1 MLLIL
6 SSCFHTFKKVVLC
19 VVRNNFEESVNYL
32 NFISEFRRL
41 FKALISG
48 ALNEITRLTSV
59 DESDVLKKIEDRVV
73 NFFTQV
79 MQMDSFTLRKEALE

>member
-19 VVRNNFEESVNYL
+19 VVRNNFEESLNYL
-32 NFISEFRRL
+32 NFISKLKEYL
-41 FKALISG
+41 ILISG
-48 ALNEITRLTSV
+48 ALNEMTRLTSV

>member
-1 MLLIL
+1 M
-6 SSCFHTFKKVVLC
+6 
-19 VVRNNFEESVNYL
+19 
-32 NFISEFRRL
+32 
-41 FKALISG
+41 
-48 ALNEITRLTSV
+48 TRLTSV

>member
-19 VVRNNFEESVNYL
+19 VVRNNFEESLNYL
-32 NFISEFRRL
+32 NFISKLEEYL
-41 FKALISG
+41 ILISG
-48 ALNEITRLTSV
+48 ALNEMTRLTSV

>member
-1 MLLIL
+1 M
-6 SSCFHTFKKVVLC
+6 LC
-19 VVRNNFEESVNYL
+19 VVRNNFEESLNYL
-32 NFISEFRRL
+32 NFISKLEEYL
-41 FKALISG
+41 ILISG
-48 ALNEITRLTSV
+48 ALNEMTRLTSV